1 MEEYNE
7 SKKKT
12 NHRILWVALIVVF
25 MFIWACFFH
34 SPKSYEIVVLDENG
48 YFVDFWDDIK
58 TYEVKD
64 SILYLEGGLIK
75 YRMKPGEKI
84 KVYDYPG

>member
-1 MEEYNE
+1 M
-7 SKKKT
+7 KLKRKT
-12 NHRILWVALIVVF
+12 IHRVLLVALIVVF
-25 MFIWACFFH
+25 TWACFFH
-34 SPKSYEIVVLDENG
+34 SPKRYEIVVLDENG

-84 KVYDYPG
+84 EVYDYPG

>member
-1 MEEYNE
+1 M
-7 SKKKT
+7 KVKRKT
-12 NHRILWVALIVVF
+12 IYGVLWIALIIVF
-25 MFIWACFFH
+25 ILVYFFH
-34 SPKSYEIVVLDENG
+34 SPKSYEVVVLNENG
-48 YFVDFWDDIK
+48 YFVIFWDDIK

-84 KVYDYPG
+84 EVHDYPG

>member
-1 MEEYNE
+1 M
-7 SKKKT
+7 KVKRKT
-12 NHRILWVALIVVF
+12 TYRVLLVALTVVF
-25 MFIWACFFH
+25 ILAC

-48 YFVDFWDDIK
+48 YFVDFWNDIK

-84 KVYDYPG
+84 EVHDYPG

>member
-1 MEEYNE
+1 M
-7 SKKKT
+7 KVKRKT
-12 NHRILWVALIVVF
+12 IHRVLWVALIVVF
-25 MFIWACFFH
+25 MGMLFH

-48 YFVDFWDDIK
+48 YFVNFWDNIK

-75 YRMKPGEKI
+75 YKMKPGEKI
-84 KVYDYPG
+84 EVHDYPG

>member
-1 MEEYNE
+1 M
-7 SKKKT
+7 KVKRKT
-12 NHRILWVALIVVF
+12 IYRVLLVALTVV
-25 MFIWACFFH
+25 FIWAC

-48 YFVDFWDDIK
+48 YFVDFWNDIK

-64 SILYLEGGLIK
+64 SILYLEGGLIE

-84 KVYDYPG
+84 EVHDYPG